1 MAKDLEKLL
10 EKQKQLA
17 AQIQAIKAREKEA
30 DRKLD
35 TRRKIL
41 IGGAVLAMVKRGGG
55 DWNQDK
61 LKSML
66 DREIHAEKDRALF
79 GLPAKESKDEQAQ

>member
-1 MAKDLEKLL
+1 MAKELDKLL

-41 IGGAVLAMVKRGGG
+41 IGGAVLAMVKRG
-55 DWNQDK
+55 DWPQDK
-61 LKSML
+61 LNSML
-66 DREIHAEKDRALF
+66 DREVHAEKDRALF

>member
-41 IGGAVLAMVKRGGG
+41 IGGVIMAMVKRG
-55 DWNQDK
+55 DYPQDK
-61 LKSML
+61 LMAML
-66 DREIHAEKDRALF
+66 DREVHAAKDRVLF
-79 GLPAKESKDEQAQ
+79 DLPAKEGNDAQTQ

>member
-41 IGGAVLAMVKRGGG
+41 IGGAVLAMVKRG
-55 DWNQDK
+55 DWPQDK

>member
-41 IGGAVLAMVKRGGG
+41 IGGAVLAMVKRG
-55 DWNQDK
+55 DWNQEK

>member
-10 EKQKQLA
+10 EKQKQIA
-17 AQIQAIKAREKEA
+17 AQIQAVKAREKEA

-41 IGGAVLAMVKRGGG
+41 IGGVIMAMVKRG
-55 DWNQDK
+55 DYPQDK
-61 LKSML
+61 LTAML
-66 DREIHAEKDRALF
+66 DREVHAAKDRALF
-79 GLPAKESKDEQAQ
+79 DLPAKESKDEQAQ

>member
-1 MAKDLEKLL
+1 MAKELDKLL

-41 IGGAVLAMVKRGGG
+41 IGGAVLAMVKRG
-55 DWNQDK
+55 DWPQDK
-61 LKSML
+61 LNSML
-66 DREIHAEKDRALF
+66 DREVHAAKDRALF

>member
-41 IGGAVLAMVKRGGG
+41 IGGAVLAMVKRG